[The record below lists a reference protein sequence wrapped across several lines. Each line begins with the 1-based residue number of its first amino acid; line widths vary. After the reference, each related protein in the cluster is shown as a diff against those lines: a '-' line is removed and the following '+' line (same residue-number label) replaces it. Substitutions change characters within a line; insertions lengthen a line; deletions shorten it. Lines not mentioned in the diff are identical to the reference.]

1 MDFFIFISEQ
11 WILVS
16 ILVLLIYAFA
26 FSGRIK
32 GGKPIS
38 TSELT
43 RLMNSGEGILLDIR
57 DGKEYSEGHITGAIH
72 IPYGKLDSRISE
84 LDKHKEKLVVI
95 ADKVGQ
101 HAGAAG
107 KKLRQAGFQVR
118 RLQGGMAEWSGQGLP
133 LIKSR

>member
-26 FSGRIK
+26 FSERIK

>member
-11 WILVS
+11 WVLVS

-26 FSGRIK
+26 FSERIK

-57 DGKEYSEGHITGAIH
+57 DAKEFGEGHITGAVN
-72 IPYGKLDSRISE
+72 IPFGKLDSRISE
-84 LDKHKEKLVVI
+84 LDKHREKLVVI

-118 RLQGGMAEWSGQGLP
+118 RLQGGMTEWTGQGLP